1 MEPMNE
7 LTQRKSPRAEW
18 LEYNDGR
25 YFVTVCTHERQSF
38 LGDITN
44 GVMTMTE
51 VGRYL
56 DGLLSDATSHQSYIH
71 VLQHV
76 VMPNHFHAIVE
87 VDSGDDNHVGTR
99 HGVSAENI
107 KNADASCK
115 CRDAINCVRET
126 NNEQTDAMY
135 IHVGTQHDASV
146 ENIKNAD
153 ASCRVP
159 TEKGY
164 KLSKLSFFI
173 GMLKSA
179 VTRYA
184 RANGIPFAW
193 QSRYHDHAIRGV
205 DDNNNI
211 SQYIEN
217 NVLNWEKDCFY

>member
-1 MEPMNE
+1 MNE
-7 LTQRKSPRAEW
+7 LTQRKSPRAGW

-44 GVMTMTE
+44 GVMTMTA
-51 VGRYL
+51 VGRCL
-56 DGLLSDATSHQSYIH
+56 DGLLSDATSHQSYIR

-87 VDSGDDNHVGTR
+87 VDS
-99 HGVSAENI
+99 EN
-107 KNADASCK
+107 N
-115 CRDAINCVRET
+115 
-126 NNEQTDAMY
+126 
-135 IHVGTQHDASV
+135 VGTQHDASV

-193 QSRYHDHAIRGV
+193 Q
-205 DDNNNI
+205 
-211 SQYIEN
+211 
-217 NVLNWEKDCFY
+217 

>member
-1 MEPMNE
+1 MQ
-7 LTQRKSPRAEW
+7 QRKSPRAGW

-38 LGDITN
+38 FGEITN
-44 GVMTMTE
+44 GVITMTK
-51 VGRYL
+51 VGRCL
-56 DGLLSDATSHQSYIH
+56 DGLLSDATSHQSYIR

-87 VDSGDDNHVGTR
+87 VDSGDANVVGTR
-99 HGVSAENI
+99 HGVSAENRN
-107 KNADASCK
+107 KNITDASW
-115 CRDAINCVRET
+115 
-126 NNEQTDAMY
+126 
-135 IHVGTQHDASV
+135 
-146 ENIKNAD
+146 
-153 ASCRVP
+153 RVP
-159 TEKGY
+159 TTDERMNGGIKI
-164 KLSKLSFFI
+164 KRLPLLSTYICS
-173 GMLKSA
+173 LKAA

-211 SQYIEN
+211 SQYIAN

>member
-7 LTQRKSPRAEW
+7 LTQRKSPRGGW

-38 LGDITN
+38 LGEITN
-44 GVMTMTE
+44 GVITMTK

-56 DGLLSDATSHQSYIH
+56 DGLLGDATSHQSYIR

-87 VDSGDDNHVGTR
+87 VDSDDCRDAACNVR
-99 HGVSAENI
+99 ENRNVI
-107 KNADASCK
+107 NANADAAC
-115 CRDAINCVRET
+115 N
-126 NNEQTDAMY
+126 
-135 IHVGTQHDASV
+135 
-146 ENIKNAD
+146 
-153 ASCRVP
+153 VP
-159 TEKGY
+159 TRKGY
-164 KLSKLSFFI
+164 QRSLLSTFI
-173 GMLKSA
+173 GSLKSA
-179 VTRYA
+179 VTKYA
-184 RANGIPFAW
+184 HECGIPFAW